1 MQSQTNCFGGEG
13 KGKLKNS
20 ALRDLWFHVLLDLL
34 LIVSIGVGIWQLIAG
49 APVISP
55 LLISVLWA
63 VHSAIPPTLLLYY
76 ALLGRG
82 LFFQFLCKCAALSP
96 QCCLLQQGQCLTATQ
111 WLMQTA
117 HHHSAQNVLSA
128 RHV

>member
-1 MQSQTNCFGGEG
+1 M
-13 KGKLKNS
+13 
-20 ALRDLWFHVLLDLL
+20 LLDLL

-49 APVISP
+49 ADVISP

-82 LFFQFLCKCAALSP
+82 LFFQFLCKYAALSP
-96 QCCLLQQGQCLTATQ
+96 QCRLLQQGQCLTATQ
-111 WLMQTA
+111 
-117 HHHSAQNVLSA
+117 
-128 RHV
+128 